1 MIEYYLMETFAEWLE
16 QELNKRGWRPADL
29 ARQADIPDAT
39 LSRILN
45 NTRGAGPDA
54 CNAIASALGYP
65 PVLVFRK
72 ARLLPPEEDLSPEEQ
87 EAAHIVGRL
96 DPFSRATVMSMLRG
110 LDQYR
115 AGIRSTATGYDL
127 APAADT
133 QPQKRGATLREN
145 ERPVYDDDIPAL
157 RRLLASIL
165 VSILEHLPPDDV
177 TTVYDTMKRYRD
189 QRDSRGAAESVP
201 RQP

>member
-1 MIEYYLMETFAEWLE
+1 MTFSEWLLGKIE
-16 QELNKRGWRPADL
+16 ESGLSYSEIGRRGHISHARISQVISGESPGADFCIGVAKGL
-29 ARQADIPDAT
+29 G
-39 LSRILN
+39 LSPEDVLRRAGIL
-45 NTRGAGPDA
+45 P
-54 CNAIASALGYP
+54 S
-65 PVLVFRK
+65 
-72 ARLLPPEEDLSPEEQ
+72 LPPEVEEQ
-87 EAAHIVGRL
+87 QEAIRIIRRL
-96 DPFSRATVMSMLRG
+96 DPTFRDAAMSMLRG